1 MKKLTKLLCCGV
13 LTCIMGISTMQ
24 THIAA
29 NETHTGESA
38 TEKKPVSYTHLDVY
52 KRQHQVYCVSMIVNR
67 CAEL

>member
-38 TEKKPVSYTHLDVY
+38 TEKK
-52 KRQHQVYCVSMIVNR
+52 QANVNDIT
-67 CAEL
+67 AAFTTTEDGTSILVL